1 MGGRA
6 VQEAGSETA
15 QASVAQRRVLYIL
28 HGSYIAAT
36 CPEQVPYLIQ
46 YTEAVE
52 VIEDHAAH
60 EILGAEVI
68 CPAHVLVLSAGLAPV
83 IRYSIH
89 DGVGKRLMYLR
100 GAGFHQLYLVVAP
113 EFLLH
118 SAYDHCSFHHIA
130 LYLLKMF

>member
-6 VQEAGSETA
+6 VQEACRETA

-52 VIEDHAAH
+52 VIEHHAAH

-89 DGVGKRLMYLR
+89 DGVGKRLVYLR